1 MNKHFLLVDADI
13 IAYKA
18 AVNAEFEVA
27 FNQKEY
33 ENGLY
38 WLMTNK
44 HEAICKAHARI
55 ESLKTKFKTDEVL
68 LCFSHKQNWRKQV
81 LHEYKAKRAHIRR
94 PMRLKA
100 IRHRLAQDYPT
111 KVVPQLEADD
121 VMGILATMPK
131 FKPNHQKIIVTED
144 KDLRC
149 IPGWLF
155 NPVKH
160 REPKLISEDEADL
173 WHMLQTLTGDS
184 TDEYSGCPGIGIS
197 RAEKYLREKLKPL
210 NTNTLSHEGSGKVKL
225 KQGRK
230 MNQKI
235 VYGKLLKPFTR
246 FPSYQK
252 TMDLFK
258 QESLGYYEL
267 LIIT

>member
-1 MNKHFLLVDADI
+1 
-13 IAYKA
+13 
-18 AVNAEFEVA
+18 
-27 FNQKEY
+27 
-33 ENGLY
+33 
-38 WLMTNK
+38 MTNE

-55 ESLKTKFKTDEVL
+55 ESLKTKFQTDEVL

-81 LHEYKAKRAHIRR
+81 LPEYKAKRAQIRR

-100 IRHRLAQDYPT
+100 IRHRLAQDYPS

-160 REPKLISEDEADL
+160 REPQLISEDEADL
-173 WHMLQTLTGDS
+173 WHMVQTLAGDS

-197 RAEKYLREKLKPL
+197 RAEKYLREKLKPVAYQHTITRGKRKGEIETRTKDEQEDSL
-210 NTNTLSHEGSGKVKL
+210 WEIVKAFYEVSGLSEDHGLTQARVARILRASDYDFMNMNPKL
-225 KQGRK
+225 W
-230 MNQKI
+230 
-235 VYGKLLKPFTR
+235 KP
-246 FPSYQK
+246 
-252 TMDLFK
+252 
-258 QESLGYYEL
+258 
-267 LIIT
+267 ININ